1 MDTATM
7 STANPTDRGPS
18 RENVASMFDRIAG
31 RYDLL
36 NHLLSANR
44 DRSWRARMI
53 SHLPP
58 GNELHVLD
66 LATGTADQLLALY
79 DSGRLRGGIGL
90 DPAEQML
97 SIGRKKIAGRM
108 LDSVLRLEK
117 GRAER
122 LPFDDNVFDAVTISF
137 GIRNVSDVST
147 SLQEMR
153 RVLKPGGRAL
163 ILEFSLPSNSVLRRV
178 YLWYFRSVLPR
189 LGGIISGDRT
199 AYRYLNRSV
208 ESFPYGEE
216 FLGLLRA
223 AGFSAPE
230 QYPLTYGIATLY
242 RADKK

>member
-7 STANPTDRGPS
+7 STANPTDRGAS

-44 DRSWRARMI
+44 DKSWRARMI

-79 DSGRLRGGIGL
+79 DSGRLGSGIGL

-108 LDSVLRLEK
+108 LDGVLRLEK

-122 LPFDDNVFDAVTISF
+122 LQFDDNVFDAVTISF

-147 SLQEMR
+147 ALQEMR

-230 QYPLTYGIATLY
+230 QFPLTFGIATLY